1 MKSTFLTL
9 IGIFYAGITFSQVK
23 NTESVNKIEAVADKP
38 AEPFIKEIRDIV
50 KLNSLFREKLNWNE
64 IDGNI
69 KTLSVGM
76 KTTNDTKPVID
87 YIISEL
93 RKVGDK
99 HSFFYACS
107 CHNKLFQPDKKIRRS
122 NW

>member
-1 MKSTFLTL
+1 MKPTFLTL

-23 NTESVNKIEAVADKP
+23 STESVSKTEAVADKP

-50 KLNSLFREKLNWNE
+50 KTNSLFRDKLNWNE

-99 HSFFYACS
+99 HSFFYVCS
-107 CHNKLFQPDKKIRRS
+107 CYNKLFQSDKKT
-122 NW
+122 